1 MTALLSKTIK
11 TEKTEKE
18 YPDWI
23 NTLTY
28 LYPNKNLCKFSD
40 NCFNTCQKQVVDYQ
54 WPKRL

>member
-18 YPDWI
+18 FPDWI

-28 LYPNKNLCKFSD
+28 LYKCCNCNHIWTNK
-40 NCFNTCQKQVVDYQ
+40 
-54 WPKRL
+54 